1 MVGDGRAP
9 RPFSHA
15 PSSRPQSFQ
24 AFLTAF
30 TDTVHARGLAAVAP
44 PPGTPIP
51 RPAPP
56 VLPPAARL
64 VAVGDLHGD
73 LPKTRRAL
81 KLAGVLGDDGRWCG
95 GKATLVQVGDILD
108 RGGDEVAIL
117 YLLER
122 LSKEAAA
129 AGGAVHVLL
138 GNHETLNVAG
148 RYRYASPSGRDECD
162 RVAAVDAIAAAFAAK
177 CGCREPPAAPAVAAA
192 VAAAPPAD
200 RARAAL
206 LAPGAPLTARFL
218 APNRVALQVGSTVF
232 VHGGL
237 LPAHA
242 ARGAPS
248 LARINADTAAWMR
261 GEAPAMPDIL
271 KGRDAVVWARDYSH
285 EDAAACDCDALRAAL
300 RALPGAARMVV
311 GHTIQ
316 EGGINAACG
325 GAVLRVDVGLSAG
338 CGDGGVQVLVV
349 DRDCA
354 VTRLVEGGASPV
366 RVPGDTASAK
376 RGWWG
381 AGGAGAAGGGGHPP
395 RPVSAAA

>member
-44 PPGTPIP
+44 P
-51 RPAPP
+51 PP

-177 CGCREPPAAPAVAAA
+177 CGCREPPAA
-192 VAAAPPAD
+192 
-200 RARAAL
+200 
-206 LAPGAPLTARFL
+206 
-218 APNRVALQVGSTVF
+218 Q
-232 VHGGL
+232 GGR
-237 LPAHA
+237 H
-242 ARGAPS
+242 S
-248 LARINADTAAWMR
+248 
-261 GEAPAMPDIL
+261 
-271 KGRDAVVWARDYSH
+271 
-285 EDAAACDCDALRAAL
+285 
-300 RALPGAARMVV
+300 
-311 GHTIQ
+311 
-316 EGGINAACG
+316 
-325 GAVLRVDVGLSAG
+325 
-338 CGDGGVQVLVV
+338 
-349 DRDCA
+349 
-354 VTRLVEGGASPV
+354 
-366 RVPGDTASAK
+366 
-376 RGWWG
+376 
-381 AGGAGAAGGGGHPP
+381 GGAGRLSGGRRSLGRHGRGGHGRDRLRARLRGRRLTPEW
-395 RPVSAAA
+395 RWRRSRRIRRVL